1 MNISPKQLTFAR
13 EYRGY
18 TQSELAS
25 RIVGLSQSNL
35 SKFEK
40 GIGVLSDEVLQ
51 RVIKLLDFPEGF
63 FHLSIS
69 NNVENAHYRR
79 KSGITKRTKEDIEK
93 SNKLIGYI
101 IDQMSDSIEFP
112 AFTLKTIDLEDDY
125 TPEYAARFTRKYIGI
140 LQGSVKDI
148 CTILEKYG
156 IVIVEQTYD
165 TENFDGVSFLTDK
178 GTPVMVINRD
188 FSNDHKRL
196 TIAHELG
203 HIVMHLSKD
212 IAIPEYRNKEDEAF
226 RFASEFLMPANEIR
240 SSLDTLR
247 LSSLMP
253 LKLHWLTSMA
263 AIIRRAWSLG
273 CIDKNRY
280 QYLNIELS
288 RHHYKKHEPGMVF
301 IDLPQSFTQAY
312 QLFKT
317 ELGYTDFDLSRAFQL
332 PIDVIQRF
340 CGNAPQL
347 KVVSLKR

>member
-40 GIGVLSDEVLQ
+40 GIGVLSDEVLKK
-51 RVIKLLDFPEGF
+51 IIECLGFPEGF
-63 FHLSIS
+63 YTLSIS

-101 IDQMSDSIEFP
+101 VDQMADSIDFP
-112 AFTLKTIDLEDDY
+112 TFTLKTIDLEDDF
-125 TPEYAARFTRKYIGI
+125 TPEYAAQFTRRYVGI
-140 LQGSVKDI
+140 MQGTVKEI
-148 CTILEKYG
+148 CTMLERYG
-156 IVIVEQTYD
+156 IIIVEQTYD
-165 TENFDGVSFLTDK
+165 KENFDGVSFLTDK
-178 GTPVMVINRD
+178 GIPVMVINRD
-188 FSNDHKRL
+188 FSNDRKRL

-203 HIVMHLSKD
+203 HIVMHLSREF
-212 IAIPEYRNKEDEAF
+212 AIPEYRDKEDEAF
-226 RFASEFLMPANEIR
+226 RFASEFLMPEKEIR
-240 SSLDTLR
+240 NSLYGLR
-247 LSSLMP
+247 FSSLMP

-288 RHHYKKHEPGMVF
+288 RHHYKKREPGMVF
-301 IDLPQSFTQAY
+301 LDLPQSFTQAY

-347 KVVSLKR
+347 KVVSLRR